1 MACMKMLGLAILA
14 SAKGVDPTS
23 EKHRA
28 DTPLRVKSG
37 RSAKA
42 KEEKC
47 LR

>member
-1 MACMKMLGLAILA
+1 MACMKMLGLAVLA

-28 DTPLRVKSG
+28 NTTLCAKPG

>member
-1 MACMKMLGLAILA
+1 MACMKMLGLAVLA
-14 SAKGVDPTS
+14 SAKGVDPPGG
-23 EKHRA
+23 KHWA
-28 DTPLRVKSG
+28 TPILCAKSG